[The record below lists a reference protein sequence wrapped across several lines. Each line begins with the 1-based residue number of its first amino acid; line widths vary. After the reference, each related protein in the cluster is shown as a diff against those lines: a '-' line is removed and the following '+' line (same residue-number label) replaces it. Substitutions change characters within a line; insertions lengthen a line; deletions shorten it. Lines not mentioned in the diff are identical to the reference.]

1 MNKRIFIAAALLV
14 CLAPVHAQVYSW
26 TDAQGTRHYG
36 DAYAAPATAAPV
48 KMRVPQASASA
59 GSDKAATVSAPSET
73 TANAPDPA
81 SQSEADACRVARNNK
96 TLLGDS
102 GKDVLSEDGKTVL
115 DPDARAQ
122 RLALADKRVQAYCN
136 VLGEGE

>member
-1 MNKRIFIAAALLV
+1 MNKHIFIAAALLV
-14 CLAPVHAQVYSW
+14 CPAPAHAQVYTW
-26 TDAQGTRHYG
+26 TDARGIRHYG
-36 DAYAAPATAAPV
+36 DAFAAPATATPV
-48 KMRVPQASASA
+48 KMRLPQAAASV

-96 TLLGDS
+96 ALLADS

-115 DPDARAQ
+115 DQDARAK

-136 VLGEGE
+136 VLGGGE